1 MYGVSER
8 LIPSVDGGLDWDV
21 HVCCCPD
28 RYDAVT
34 ILRMVKLVNRRG
46 MVRFF
51 YPLDGGWHK
60 FVKQPERIAG
70 VDDRL
75 EWVEEQ
81 LADND
86 LHVSFSDRFEAR
98 KFAFDLNSL
107 GSSTISAPSEAEL
120 ASRERARAERRMI
133 ADQHVRND
141 YPASLTFECKDGWQ
155 RQGFA
160 WLVMIHPHH
169 HDPAKIEAWMRKKLE
184 GRYWPAVWL
193 PGQAP
198 RLIKK
203 SYRYWHLRA
212 AQWQTLINLSRA
224 TDSLLIVHFMLKTD
238 IKAFDRAYGP
248 SSLL

>member
-1 MYGVSER
+1 MYGVTER
-8 LIPSVDGGLDWDV
+8 LIPSVDGGLGWDV
-21 HVCCCPD
+21 HVSCHPD

-51 YPLDGGWHK
+51 YPHDGKWYK
-60 FVKQPERIAG
+60 FVKEPERIAG

-81 LADND
+81 LADDD

-107 GSSTISAPSEAEL
+107 GSSAISVPSEGQL
-120 ASRERARAERRMI
+120 AAREKARAKRRMI
-133 ADQHVRND
+133 ADQHVRAD
-141 YPASLTFECKDGWQ
+141 YPASLTFEDTDGWQ

-160 WLVMIHPHH
+160 WMIMIHPTH
-169 HDPAKIEAWMRKKLE
+169 HDPAVIEVWMRRKLE
-184 GRYWPAVWL
+184 SRYWPAVWT

-203 SYRYWHLRA
+203 SYRYWHLKA
-212 AQWQTLINLSRA
+212 AQWQTLISLSRA
-224 TDSLLIVHFMLKTD
+224 TNSLLIVHFMLKTD
-238 IKAFDRAYGP
+238 LQAFDRAYGP